1 MAEDRRESDS
11 SESGRASENEDG
23 DETVLVE
30 DPVLRRIAECIA
42 NFAPLDQIRMLLHE
56 GVDINDPLV
65 HGRRVIHYAVYHRHI
80 DAMKLLL
87 VRGANPS
94 LMDDKGYS
102 SMHIAAEIGFCN
114 VIRVLLDYNCRVDFS
129 KVLPGDIG
137 YSFPLRASPAE
148 EPLHLALKKGHY
160 TAAELLL
167 KNGANP
173 NTEYPSGFEINFVD
187 PMDLKGVELLL
198 RYGAKPD
205 ARNQQGITLLMKA
218 CRSPEGLQTAQTL
231 IAYGADVNAT
241 TLEEQRTALHCGV
254 LSGNL
259 AIVHLLVSN
268 GARVKLPPSYTKP
281 PPFFFAMLK
290 SDYPMMKYLLDL
302 GADINQGSSV
312 VGSALHV
319 ALTELAETKF
329 NVIKFLLE
337 NGANPNAVVTA
348 SSGRTILKPP
358 LGEYFTSFMN
368 PDIRIVRIMLKY
380 GARIVLVGHRQH
392 ELGILPSLHHIDAR
406 NSGDV
411 LELIASAAESFCISL
426 IDNSVLMSQRHKLV
440 LLQKALVPFT
450 LKHASRIALRKTL
463 GWGPKLITAVN
474 DLPIPV
480 VLRHY
485 LLFED

>member
-1 MAEDRRESDS
+1 MEEPTNSDISEDE
-11 SESGRASENEDG
+11 GASENEVE
-23 DETVLVE
+23 DETILVE
-30 DPVLRRIAECIA
+30 DPILRKIAECIS
-42 NFAPLDQIRMLLHE
+42 NFSLLDQIRMLLHE
-56 GVDINDPLV
+56 GVDINEPLI

-102 SMHIAAEIGFCN
+102 CMHIAAEIGFCN

-129 KVLPGDIG
+129 KVLRGDVG
-137 YSFPLRASPAE
+137 YSYPLRASPAE
-148 EPLHLALKKGHY
+148 EPLHLALKRGHY

-187 PMDLKGVELLL
+187 AMDTKAVQLLL

-218 CRSPEGLQTAQTL
+218 CRSPEGLETAQLL

-241 TLEEQRTALHCGV
+241 TPEEQRTAMHCAV

-268 GARVKLPPSYTKP
+268 GAKVRLPSNYTKP

-290 SDYPMMKYLLDL
+290 SNYPMMKYLIDL
-302 GADINQGSSV
+302 GVDINRGSAV
-312 VGSALHV
+312 VGSTIHV
-319 ALTELAETKF
+319 ALTELVETKF
-329 NVIKFLLE
+329 SVIKFLLE
-337 NGANPNAVVTA
+337 NGADPNAIVTS

-358 LGEYFTSFMN
+358 LGEYFASFTN
-368 PDIRIVRIMLKY
+368 PDIRIVRVMLKY
-380 GARIVLVGHRQH
+380 GARIVLVGQRQH
-392 ELGILPSLHHIDAR
+392 PLGILQSLHHIDAR
-406 NSGDV
+406 NSEDV
-411 LELIASAAESFCISL
+411 LELIASAAESFCVSL
-426 IDNSVLMSQRHKLV
+426 IDSSVLMSQRHKLV
-440 LLQKALVPFT
+440 LLQKALTPFT
-450 LKHASRIALRKTL
+450 LKHASRIVLRNIL
-463 GWGPKLITAVN
+463 GWGPRLIEAVN
-474 DLPIPV
+474 ALSIPV